1 MSASRP
7 GDDMRAA
14 IGDWLVV
21 KSPNE
26 AHSARRAAI
35 LTVGKAGAPPYTV
48 RWLDTGRTALYFPG
62 PDAEVLS
69 AERQAE
75 LDRERAERAARVQEH
90 IAAHRSSVE

>member
-1 MSASRP
+1 MSTPRP
-7 GDDMRAA
+7 GDDMRAV

-26 AHSARRAAI
+26 GHAARRAEI
-35 LTVGKAGAPPYTV
+35 LAVGKEGAPPYTV

-69 AERQAE
+69 ADRQAE
-75 LDRERAERAARVQEH
+75 LDRERAKRAARVQEH
-90 IAAHRSSVE
+90 IAARRSSVN

>member
-1 MSASRP
+1 
-7 GDDMRAA
+7 MRAA

-21 KSPNE
+21 KHPNE
-26 AHSARRAAI
+26 GHAARRAEI
-35 LTVGKAGAPPYTV
+35 LAVGREGLPPYTV
-48 RWLDTGRTALYFPG
+48 RWLDTGRMGLYFPG